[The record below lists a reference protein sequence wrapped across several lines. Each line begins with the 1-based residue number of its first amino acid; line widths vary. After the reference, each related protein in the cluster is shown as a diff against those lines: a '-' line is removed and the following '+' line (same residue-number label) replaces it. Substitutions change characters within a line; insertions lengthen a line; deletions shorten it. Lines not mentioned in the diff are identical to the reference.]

1 MEGIMSEQANISLLK
16 QAYDAYDKGDIPRL
30 LGLLA
35 QDIEWV
41 LPEVEGI
48 PFTGKRRGL
57 GQASDFFRVMDE
69 VQETREFKP
78 DRFLAEG
85 DLVIVLG
92 HGTFVARATGIEYS
106 DDWCHVFRIAGGKI
120 ASFREYC
127 DTHKAAQAFQPQGA
141 PAGAAAGKGATRPAV
156 H

>member
-16 QAYDAYDKGDIPRL
+16 QAYDAYDKGDIQRL

-35 QDIEWV
+35 QDIEWT

-57 GQASDFFRVMDE
+57 GQVSDFFRVMDE
-69 VQETREFKP
+69 CQEVREFKP
-78 DRFLAEG
+78 DSFLAQG
-85 DLVIVLG
+85 DQVIVLG
-92 HGTFVARATGIEYS
+92 HGTFAVKATGTEYS
-106 DDWCHVFRIAGGKI
+106 DEWCHVFSIAGGKI
-120 ASFREYC
+120 ASFREFC
-127 DTHKAAQAFQPQGA
+127 DTHKAAQAYQTQGA
-141 PAGAAAGKGATRPAV
+141 VTGAAAGKGATRPAV

>member
-1 MEGIMSEQANISLLK
+1 MSEQSNISLLK
-16 QAYDAYDKGDIPRL
+16 QAYDAFGKGDIQTL

-35 QDIEWV
+35 QDIDWE

-57 GQASDFFRVMDE
+57 AQAADFFRVLDE
-69 VQETREFKP
+69 CQETREFGP
-78 DRFLAEG
+78 DSFLAEG

-92 HGTFVARATGIEYS
+92 HGTAVVRATGIEYS
-106 DDWCHVFRIAGGKI
+106 DNWCHVFRIAGGKI

-127 DTHKAAQAFQPQGA
+127 DTHKAAQAYQPQGA
-141 PAGAAAGKGATRPAV
+141 RTGAAAGKGATRPSV

>member
-1 MEGIMSEQANISLLK
+1 MSEQANIGLLK
-16 QAYDAYDKGDIPRL
+16 QAYAAYDKGDIQTL

-35 QDIEWV
+35 QDIEWE

-57 GQASDFFRVMDE
+57 SQAADFFRVMDQ

-78 DRFLAEG
+78 DTFMAQG
-85 DLVIVLG
+85 DQVVVLG
-92 HGTFVARATGIEYS
+92 HGSFAVKASGVEYS
-106 DDWCHVFRIAGGKI
+106 DNWCHVFRIADGKI

-127 DTHKAAQAFQPQGA
+127 DTYKAAQAYQAQGA
-141 PAGAAAGKGATRPAV
+141 GAGAAAGKGATRPAV

>member
-16 QAYDAYDKGDIPRL
+16 QAYDAYGKGDIQ
-30 LGLLA
+30 GLLSMCT
-35 QDIEWV
+35 QDIEWA

-57 GQASDFFRVMDE
+57 SQVSDFFRILAE
-69 VQETREFKP
+69 CQEPREFRP
-78 DRFLAEG
+78 DSFLAQG
-85 DLVIVLG
+85 DQVIVLG
-92 HGTFVARATGIEYS
+92 HGTSTVKATGAEYS
-106 DDWCHVFRIAGGKI
+106 DEWCHVFRIAGGKV

-127 DTHKAAQAFQPQGA
+127 DTHKAAQAYQGQGA
-141 PAGAAAGKGATRPAV
+141 VTGAAAGKGATRPAV